1 MINERHSYPNTSYD
15 QSSIEFMS
23 KAFRGFDI
31 LKHKLIHT
39 KRKFDASVLEVMK
52 LEIILHIL
60 DEELIHRL
68 DSSVQLID
76 RLAFDAVEGFAS
88 IQSVIFFIV
97 YFILI
102 DLFVINN

>member
-1 MINERHSYPNTSYD
+1 MQWLTKDTHIQIPHMIKVL
-15 QSSIEFMS
+15 SSS
-23 KAFRGFDI
+23 CPKLFDI

-76 RLAFDAVEGFAS
+76 RLAFDAVAGFAS